1 MLSANASRSV
11 AVSSTA
17 TRRKEMNYRN
27 ALREDRKAWML
38 AAGPASAAKKAKNN
52 HVLWTSVTALQKLP
66 TQDCRQFRELSCLAS
81 QKLQQLICHIY
92 NYCTVVL
99 TEYDQH
105 CGGREERKSTLPPW
119 LTPFMVMV
127 MHQRKGRL
135 LDRAKLP
142 FSREHSP
149 ALKALLLSLSFHSDP
164 TQPEEL
170 HPVHSPPRTSS
181 HLLRHPEKGEGKE
194 AGGGEY

>member
-1 MLSANASRSV
+1 MNACCRLQLLRKLKITMYYEPLSPHYRSYLHRT
-11 AVSSTA
+11 ADNST
-17 TRRKEMNYRN
+17 
-27 ALREDRKAWML
+27 
-38 AAGPASAAKKAKNN
+38 
-52 HVLWTSVTALQKLP
+52 Q
-66 TQDCRQFRELSCLAS
+66 LSCLAS
-81 QKLQQLICHIY
+81 QKLQHLICHIY

-119 LTPFMVMV
+119 LTPFMVTV

-135 LDRAKLP
+135 LDGAKLP

-170 HPVHSPPRTSS
+170 HPVHSPPRTSPR
-181 HLLRHPEKGEGKE
+181 LLRHPEKGEEKE
-194 AGGGEY
+194 AGGGSTKREVEETPRDDISTGGIAWLLPASSVM